1 MKWEELKAVRFDTT
15 ERKFVDTDVECP
27 NCGALLKKRVDVILT
42 SYPPQFEYYCPN
54 CRFRGSNY

>member
-1 MKWEELKAVRFDTT
+1 MKWEELKAIRFDTT

-27 NCGALLKKRVDVILT
+27 NCGAFLKKRTDVILT

-54 CRFRGSNY
+54 CHFRGSNY